1 MCHLDDNADVE
12 QATST
17 TAQAHLLQQ
26 AAHTVT
32 HATDQMKMMMVG
44 TAVLTAVLFIT
55 GLALAIAAGG
65 MLADARA
72 GFSAGLA
79 AIVGAMV
86 MVVSWGALRGHA
98 TILTVV
104 GPLLAAIATL
114 QKEVAEIKARQER
127 ETDALNGLAEQAA
140 DRLAR
145 RRAGGG

>member
-1 MCHLDDNADVE
+1 MCHLGDDEDVE
-12 QATST
+12 TATST
-17 TAQAHLLQQ
+17 SVQTHLLQQ

-44 TAVLTAVLFIT
+44 TAVLTAVLFIA

-79 AIVGAMV
+79 AIVGGMV

-104 GPLLAAIATL
+104 GPLLTAIATL
-114 QKEVAEIKARQER
+114 QKEVAEIQARQER
-127 ETDALNGLAEQAA
+127 ETEVFNELLTQAA
-140 DRLAR
+140 DQVARR
-145 RRAGGG
+145 RRAGG